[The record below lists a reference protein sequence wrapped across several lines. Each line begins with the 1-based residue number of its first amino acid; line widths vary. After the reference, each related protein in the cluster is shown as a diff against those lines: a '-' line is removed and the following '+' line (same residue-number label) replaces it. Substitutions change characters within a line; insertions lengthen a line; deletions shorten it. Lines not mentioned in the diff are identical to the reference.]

1 MTRRLLVGFLALTVL
16 VLVVLEV
23 PLAVS
28 HRQSAQ
34 RDLTARV
41 EHDAVAL
48 ASLAQPPL
56 AASRRPG
63 LASVEA
69 VAADY
74 AERTGGRV
82 VVVDADGT
90 AVLDT
95 SPEFGAGRDFATR
108 PEVAA
113 ALRGETASGIRRS
126 NTLGTGLLYVAVPV
140 AAGGRV
146 LGAVRVTYPTSEL
159 DRRVWRYRLV
169 LLATAA
175 VVLGA
180 AAIVGLGLARW
191 IDRPLARVR
200 EAAETVGDGRLDAR
214 APVDGPPE
222 VRALALA
229 LNETTAKLE
238 SLLESQE
245 AFVADASHQLRT
257 PLTAL
262 RLRLETLEHDVT
274 PAGRPDLEAALAE
287 VERLGGLVD
296 ELLALARADSAA
308 APAGPLPLAPLLHG
322 RAEAWTPL
330 AAERAVRVEAAA
342 ADGVAARAAAVRV
355 EQVLDNLLANALA
368 VSPPG
373 GTVRLEAR
381 PAGPWVELH
390 VVDEGPGLSP
400 EARRRAFD
408 RFWRGPGGDRAGR
421 GSGLGLAIVRRLVA
435 ADDGEVELL
444 DAPRGGVD
452 AVVRLRPL

>member
-1 MTRRLLVGFLALTVL
+1 VTRRLLLGFLAVAVL
-16 VLVVLEV
+16 VLLVLEV

-34 RDLTARV
+34 RELTARV

-48 ASLAQPPL
+48 ASLAQAPL
-56 AASRRPG
+56 ASAGRPG
-63 LASVEA
+63 LPSVA
-69 VAADY
+69 QVAEGY
-74 AERTGGRV
+74 ARRTGGRV
-82 VVVDADGT
+82 VVVDEAGT
-90 AVLDT
+90 ALLDT
-95 SPEFGAGRDFATR
+95 SPDFGRGRDFATR

-113 ALRGETASGIRRS
+113 ALGGETASGIRRS
-126 NTLGTGLLYVAVPV
+126 TTLGTGLLYVAVPV

-159 DRRVWRYRLV
+159 DERVWRYRLV

-175 VVLGA
+175 VVLAA

-200 EAAETVGDGRLDAR
+200 RAAEAVGEGRLDAR

-238 SLLESQE
+238 SLLEAQ
-245 AFVADASHQLRT
+245 AGFVADASHQLRT

-262 RLRLETLEHDVT
+262 RLRLETLEHDV
-274 PAGRPDLEAALAE
+274 ADEARPDLEAALAE

-296 ELLALARADSAA
+296 ELLALARADAAGAPSA
-308 APAGPLPLAPLLHG
+308 PLELGPLLRG
-322 RAEAWTPL
+322 RAEAWSPL
-330 AAERAVRVEAAA
+330 ADERSVRVEAAA
-342 ADGVAARAAAVRV
+342 ADGLAVRAAGVRV

-373 GTVRLEAR
+373 AVVRLEAR
-381 PAGPWVELH
+381 RGDAWVELH
-390 VVDEGPGLSP
+390 VVDEGPGLSA
-400 EARRRAFD
+400 EERRRAFD
-408 RFWRGPGGDRAGR
+408 RFWRGRAGDG

-435 ADDGEVELL
+435 ADDGEVELAE
-444 DAPRGGVD
+444 APGGGVD
-452 AVVRLRPL
+452 AVVRLRPA